1 MFSFSKKID
10 TKCDLCLEVK
20 KIENKC
26 EICKYS
32 MCKGC
37 FDSYIDYGN
46 NNCAQCRSN
55 LVIDLE
61 ENMPNMT
68 NKKCNIFFEMMKCIF
83 VYIFFPILFV
93 TLCYFIGF
101 AITLNYKKIFFINII
116 LGLFILLLFMV
127 LILLLKNLI
136 FFFIIQIK

>member
-68 NKKCNIFFEMMKCIF
+68 NKKCNIFLDIEGEE
-83 VYIFFPILFV
+83 Y
-93 TLCYFIGF
+93 
-101 AITLNYKKIFFINII
+101 
-116 LGLFILLLFMV
+116 
-127 LILLLKNLI
+127 LIYSDLSPHFREDLPLSFYLKFSNKLQNS
-136 FFFIIQIK
+136 FN